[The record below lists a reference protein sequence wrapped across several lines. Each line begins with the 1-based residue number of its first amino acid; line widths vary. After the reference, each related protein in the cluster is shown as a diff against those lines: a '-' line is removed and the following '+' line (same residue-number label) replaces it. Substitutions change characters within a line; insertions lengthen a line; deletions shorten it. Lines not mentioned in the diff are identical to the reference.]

1 MSEIE
6 KKLKD
11 AQNEEEFL
19 ENLDKNNQ
27 LSDEQLESVSGGN
40 CLKAQKDHWESL
52 CGKNINAF
60 HH

>member
-6 KKLKD
+6 KKLED

-27 LSDEQLESVSGGN
+27 LSDEQLNSVSGGN
-40 CLKAQKDHWESL
+40 CLAAQKAYWESL
-52 CGKNINAF
+52 CGKLAYAG
-60 HH
+60 HR